1 MGRLR
6 PSFLPYRCTR
16 KVALQGHGLFSE
28 LPNPNPELSP
38 KIFAIVQLLSH
49 VRLFTAMAV
58 ACPGSPVL
66 HYLLEFAQI
75 HVH

>member
-1 MGRLR
+1 MGRLG

-49 VRLFTAMAV
+49 VL
-58 ACPGSPVL
+58 SP
-66 HYLLEFAQI
+66 FCS
-75 HVH
+75 

>member
-28 LPNPNPELSP
+28 LPTPIQNCHR
-38 KIFAIVQLLSH
+38 KFLL
-49 VRLFTAMAV
+49 LFS
-58 ACPGSPVL
+58 C
-66 HYLLEFAQI
+66 
-75 HVH
+75 